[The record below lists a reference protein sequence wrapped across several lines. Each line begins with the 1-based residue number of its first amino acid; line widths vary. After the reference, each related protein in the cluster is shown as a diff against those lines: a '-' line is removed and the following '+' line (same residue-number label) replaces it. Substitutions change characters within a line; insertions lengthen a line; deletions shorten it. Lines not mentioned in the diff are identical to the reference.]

1 MLLID
6 NTMSVLK
13 SCYTCP
19 GDALTYECTVIG
31 RRVGSTVWRGSAFNC
46 TNVEIVL
53 QHKHFTSENGVHACN
68 NGLITV
74 QILTVDEEQR
84 VYTSQ
89 LSVNVTDDLI
99 GKSIECVHDNVSNST
114 IVGSLNITNST
125 DYELSTGKA
134 QRVHGQINS

>member
-1 MLLID
+1 M
-6 NTMSVLK
+6 
-13 SCYTCP
+13 
-19 GDALTYECTVIG
+19 IG

-46 TNVEIVL
+46 TNDEIVL
-53 QHKHFTSENGVHACN
+53 QHKRFSSDSENGVHACN
-68 NGLITV
+68 NGLITA
-74 QILTVDEEQR
+74 QSLTVDEEQR

-134 QRVHGQINS
+134 QRVH